1 MLAVVAGIVY
11 WLHGFDGY
19 LSRDLSLYAYA
30 NQQAVEGVPPYMS
43 VVNRSGPISHAFATP
58 GVLVARLV
66 GGDDLLGMRIW
77 CLLLSTAFI
86 AVTYLLARNVLRSR
100 LGGVAAAAAMLTVDG
115 FTQYASDGPREK
127 TAMVLFLGIAML
139 AMVRRHPFW
148 AGFFISLATLTWQ
161 PAFFAGVVA
170 AGVAALDPAYVTWK
184 ARLRALAAVAF
195 GGLLPLV
202 LFLLWYAAMGHLQE
216 FLDCFVLIHVKYTDQ
231 PGMTGVPWFSILT
244 EAYGASLWVLFAG
257 CLVLLGRGAWVL
269 HRRQWREDPG
279 LWMEV
284 ALAAGLLAGIAW
296 SIVVFN
302 GWPDIFFLLP
312 MVVVGVGGIV
322 RVLVLAPGLPR
333 IVPVGVTAAWS
344 VVAVVMGLVFSLRP
358 YDETLPDQ
366 QAEVRAVM
374 SRLPKDATIVS
385 IEAPQPLVLTRKRDP
400 FRHQM
405 FGLGLSA
412 YVDHAYPG
420 GRNGL
425 REAIARRHPEV
436 ITMGKYH
443 RGWMDPLLEAEYVR
457 IPSGSGFTWYISRAV
472 GKDVI
477 DQLVSRSSH
486 ATD

>member
-1 MLAVVAGIVY
+1 MVAGIIY

-30 NQQAVEGVPPYMS
+30 NQQVVDGVPPYLS
-43 VVNRSGPISHAFATP
+43 VVNRSGPISHAFASP
-58 GVLVARLV
+58 GVLAARLV
-66 GGDDLLGMRIW
+66 GGDDLTGMRIW
-77 CLLLSTAFI
+77 VLLLSAAFI
-86 AVTYLLARNVLRSR
+86 AVVYLLARDTLRSR
-100 LGGVAAAAAMLTVDG
+100 LGGIAAAAAMLTVDG

-127 TAMVLFLGIAML
+127 TAMVLFLAIGLL
-139 AMVRRHPFW
+139 ALVRRHPFW
-148 AGFFISLATLTWQ
+148 AGFFVSLATLTWQ

-170 AGVAALDPAYVTWK
+170 AGVAALAPSYGTWR
-184 ARLRALAAVAF
+184 ARLKALGAVAA

-202 LFLLWYAAMGHLQE
+202 LFLLWYAAMGELQQ
-216 FLDCFVLIHVKYTDQ
+216 FLECFVLIHVSYTDQ

-257 CLVLLGRGAWVL
+257 CAVLLGRGAWVVW
-269 HRRQWREDPG
+269 RRAWRADPG
-279 LWMEV
+279 LWSEV

-312 MVVVGVGGIV
+312 MVVTGVGGIV
-322 RVLVLAPGLPR
+322 RLVTLVPR
-333 IVPVGVTAAWS
+333 VPRLVPIGITAAWF
-344 VVAVVMGLVFSLRP
+344 VVAVVMGLAFSLRP
-358 YDETLPDQ
+358 YDETLPEQ
-366 QAEVRAVM
+366 RAEVRAVM
-374 SRLPKDATIVS
+374 SQLPEDATIVS
-385 IEAPQPLVLTRKRDP
+385 IEAPQALVLTGKRDP

-405 FGLGLSA
+405 FGLGLSS

-420 GRNGL
+420 GRTGL
-425 REAIARRHPEV
+425 REDIAARHPEV

-443 RGWMDPLLEAEYVR
+443 RAWMDPLLDREYVR
-457 IPSGSGFTWYISRAV
+457 IPSGAGFTWYISRSV

-477 DQLVSRSSH
+477 DRLVSRSRH